1 MAFDERFAN
10 AADLLVKIAAFA
22 VAPSAVTF
30 GAAAAGGYLNLKS
43 LIGRA
48 RTDDLESRI
57 TEELREGL
65 TRLRG
70 ELPEDADVLF
80 FQMLELGAPNA
91 RDLVELNLSAE
102 RIATLI
108 SDRAEGPDYSVPGLK
123 SAFERWITPPLA
135 SLLGAQNFIGSM
147 APEIARRT
155 LESLAAI
162 GLNVETLQMQSDE
175 LREALSETTA
185 LVRSIDQS
193 VEALRKGVPFEDTDV
208 PDSDVS
214 VTHILATKI
223 SLGTYTD
230 DEVREIR
237 HRLEKCTKQ
246 FIEVFEG
253 QDRTRC
259 ICFVLNQVKDG
270 HGRTIP
276 DPNWQSTYDQL
287 NCLKGVIP

>member
-22 VAPSAVTF
+22 ASPSPLTF
-30 GAAAAGGYLNLKS
+30 GAAAAGGYLNMKS

-48 RTDDLESRI
+48 RSDDLESRI
-57 TEELREGL
+57 AEELREGL
-65 TRLRG
+65 IRLRG

-91 RDLVELNLSAE
+91 RDLVALNLSAE

-108 SDRAEGPDYSVPGLK
+108 SERAEGPDYSIPGLK
-123 SAFERWITPPLA
+123 SVFERWITPPLA
-135 SLLGAQNFIGSM
+135 SLLGAKDFIASM

-162 GLNVETLQMQSDE
+162 GLNVEILQMQSDE

-193 VEALRKGVPFEDTDV
+193 VEALRRRVPFEDIEV
-208 PDSDVS
+208 RDSDVS
-214 VTHILATKI
+214 VTHILAAQI

-230 DEVREIR
+230 VEVREIR
-237 HRLEKCTKQ
+237 RRLEQCNRQ

-253 QDRTRC
+253 QDRKRC

-270 HGRTIP
+270 NGGTIP

-287 NCLKGVIP
+287 NCEQA